1 MYRTDSPKLL
11 DMLTS
16 FVSAVHN
23 ARPRISS
30 QTIEWFHAHGHEHRD
45 VAEAI
50 KVLQA
55 SPVLAAIMACEPGS
69 LPDVSHDATVA
80 FRGHVRIAHNA
91 LARAEASERWR
102 DLATYRA
109 NLDYYWE
116 VTEFLD
122 IVEPVSSRLH
132 MMIA

>member
-11 DMLTS
+11 DMLTKL
-16 FVSAVHN
+16 VSAFHN

-69 LPDVSHDATVA
+69 LPDVSYDDACQ
-80 FRGHVRIAHNA
+80 FRGRVKIVHET

-102 DLATYRA
+102 DLAMFRE
-109 NLDYYWE
+109 NIDRYWE
-116 VTEFLD
+116 VTEYLD
-122 IVEPVSSRLH
+122 VVEPVSSRLH
-132 MMIA
+132 MIA